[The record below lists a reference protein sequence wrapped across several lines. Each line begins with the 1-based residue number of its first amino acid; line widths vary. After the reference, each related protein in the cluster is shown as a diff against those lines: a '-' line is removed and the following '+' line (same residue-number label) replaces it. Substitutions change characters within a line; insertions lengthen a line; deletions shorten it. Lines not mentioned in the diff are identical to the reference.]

1 MFSVIKEGAAL
12 YPTPKD
18 KKKNYRDLKAIEISV
33 GRCEKFG
40 GREFKDRLNLFHFVR
55 LIIQLGTMCVFP
67 NVLAHYGIE
76 T

>member
-40 GREFKDRLNLFHFVR
+40 GREFKDRLNLFHFV
-55 LIIQLGTMCVFP
+55 
-67 NVLAHYGIE
+67 
-76 T
+76 